1 MAFVGLG
8 GALRFEKAR
17 CEISSRSTCRSRPRY
32 SRVVVS
38 QTESADSEPTPKA
51 KRLIEFFDE
60 AKDLGTIRFI
70 NIGDGSVIE
79 TLGRFD
85 YSVKY
90 NMVRGGL
97 LSLISPD
104 SLFELH
110 LATSKIDKITF
121 TKQPAKFG
129 DHDIYVI
136 RVKRDDDGIMISG
149 MLMWNPSEE
158 PGTYF
163 PGTVD
168 KFVGLMEKYN
178 GEIVFPSD

>member
-17 CEISSRSTCRSRPRY
+17 REIASRSTCQSRARY

-70 NIGDGSVIE
+70 NIGDGSVME

-110 LATSKIDKITF
+110 LATVTS
-121 TKQPAKFG
+121 A
-129 DHDIYVI
+129 
-136 RVKRDDDGIMISG
+136 
-149 MLMWNPSEE
+149 
-158 PGTYF
+158 
-163 PGTVD
+163 
-168 KFVGLMEKYN
+168 
-178 GEIVFPSD
+178 